1 MARASPAVKRKTPGR
16 IAAHGRGMFGAVG
29 FTGGKGVLN
38 QNLMESPDRKPTS
51 ESCRF
56 CPSAQ
61 PQDGLSFPPQ
71 AGAVSFGALASGR
84 VFAMGVLRT
93 LASFKLCQSKSP
105 ERRK

>member
-1 MARASPAVKRKTPGR
+1 
-16 IAAHGRGMFGAVG
+16 MFGAVG

-38 QNLMESPDRKPTS
+38 QNLMESADRKPTS

-61 PQDGLSFPPQ
+61 PQDGLSFPPSW
-71 AGAVSFGALASGR
+71 GHGALASGR